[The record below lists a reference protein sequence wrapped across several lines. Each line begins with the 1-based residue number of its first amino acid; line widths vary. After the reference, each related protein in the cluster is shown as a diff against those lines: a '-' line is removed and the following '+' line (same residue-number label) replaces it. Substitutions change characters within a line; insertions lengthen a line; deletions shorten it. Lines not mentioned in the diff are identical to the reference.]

1 MANCCEDKACEI
13 TSLVNKHRKVLQVVL
28 AINAVMFLV
37 EGTYGWLANST
48 SLMADALDML
58 GDALV
63 YGMSLYVLTQSKQ
76 QLAKVALAKS
86 GFMLVFGLFVLADA
100 TYKVF
105 NPAMPNIET
114 MGIVGI
120 LALTANLVCFFL
132 LFAHRDDNLNMS
144 STWLCS
150 RNDLIANVGI
160 LFAALAG
167 YLLTSKWPDI
177 LVGSLIAL
185 LFIRSAWSVSK
196 QAFKEM
202 IQPELV
208 ETSPIE
214 AVGVQFMKK
223 KDS

>member
-1 MANCCEDKACEI
+1 
-13 TSLVNKHRKVLQVVL
+13 
-28 AINAVMFLV
+28 
-37 EGTYGWLANST
+37 
-48 SLMADALDML
+48 
-58 GDALV
+58 
-63 YGMSLYVLTQSKQ
+63 
-76 QLAKVALAKS
+76 
-86 GFMLVFGLFVLADA
+86 
-100 TYKVF
+100 
-105 NPAMPNIET
+105 
-114 MGIVGI
+114 
-120 LALTANLVCFFL
+120 
-132 LFAHRDDNLNMS
+132 MS